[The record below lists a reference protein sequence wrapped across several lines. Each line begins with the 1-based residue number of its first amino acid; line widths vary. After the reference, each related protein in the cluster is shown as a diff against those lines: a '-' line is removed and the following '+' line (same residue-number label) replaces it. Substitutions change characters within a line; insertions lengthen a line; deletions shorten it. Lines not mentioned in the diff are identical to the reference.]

1 MKKCIKCGQVYKDK
15 FDFCQKCGT
24 KLELI
29 EENEK
34 VDDVVESIEEQKMV
48 LPKTDVTEEKKV
60 EKTENVVLPK
70 IPVTETK
77 KDTSK
82 EASQMVNDFA
92 QKVKA
97 SVENSGFDL
106 KRLYL
111 LIASIV
117 GGVIVLF
124 ITISLFFKYKSVANT
139 LYDMS
144 GFEELYKAL
153 GTVKT
158 SVTFFYIVFLLNLVV
173 ICGYIYRL
181 VKLKDKR
188 KSSLLAF
195 GTVGVS
201 EVIAL
206 TLLPTV
212 IRVGQILKAVNAVI
226 NGNWDAAKSVTGS
239 ALSLYSN
246 TTSIKVSV
254 VLLLI
259 AEIATIVV
267 SAYTIYL
274 ERTDKEL
281 SVEDLQ
287 KSGENMIG
295 SLKEYVKTEKGR
307 KNAIIVAGVSG
318 ALVICLLG
326 TGVYNVVKKTPVN
339 LMTACKVDFEGY
351 DGAGY
356 VDSDYSFGCEPDYD
370 KTNSD
375 ISTFMDTVSYSIDKS
390 SGLSN
395 GDTVTVTAKYSEATA
410 KSLKLKVKESSKT
423 FKVKGLTKVYKEWS
437 DIPKKTRDGILEKT
451 KNKIEKKAKK
461 YSDYYFEEETITVNS
476 IQHTATYYS
485 YDKDYGT
492 GDAIVVYKVDL
503 TDKHDDETDN
513 LILYYY
519 MTVTVDGDF
528 KTTDPS
534 NFNESV
540 YYYEKEDDDSET
552 DILDEIMSDND
563 LTEDDLVQY
572 AG

>member
-1 MKKCIKCGQVYKDK
+1 MKKCIKCGQVYKDN

-34 VDDVVESIEEQKMV
+34 VDDVVESIEEPKVV

-117 GGVIVLF
+117 GGIIVLF
-124 ITISLFFKYKSVANT
+124 ITISLFFKYKSVTNT

-173 ICGYIYRL
+173 IGGYIYRL

-246 TTSIKVSV
+246 TTSIKY
-254 VLLLI
+254 LL
-259 AEIATIVV
+259 
-267 SAYTIYL
+267 
-274 ERTDKEL
+274 
-281 SVEDLQ
+281 
-287 KSGENMIG
+287 
-295 SLKEYVKTEKGR
+295 
-307 KNAIIVAGVSG
+307 
-318 ALVICLLG
+318 C
-326 TGVYNVVKKTPVN
+326 
-339 LMTACKVDFEGY
+339 
-351 DGAGY
+351 
-356 VDSDYSFGCEPDYD
+356 
-370 KTNSD
+370 
-375 ISTFMDTVSYSIDKS
+375 
-390 SGLSN
+390 
-395 GDTVTVTAKYSEATA
+395 
-410 KSLKLKVKESSKT
+410 
-423 FKVKGLTKVYKEWS
+423 
-437 DIPKKTRDGILEKT
+437 
-451 KNKIEKKAKK
+451 
-461 YSDYYFEEETITVNS
+461 YY
-476 IQHTATYYS
+476 
-485 YDKDYGT
+485 
-492 GDAIVVYKVDL
+492 
-503 TDKHDDETDN
+503 
-513 LILYYY
+513 
-519 MTVTVDGDF
+519 
-528 KTTDPS
+528 
-534 NFNESV
+534 
-540 YYYEKEDDDSET
+540 
-552 DILDEIMSDND
+552 
-563 LTEDDLVQY
+563 
-572 AG
+572 

>member
-1 MKKCIKCGQVYKDK
+1 MKKCIKCGQVYEDK

-124 ITISLFFKYKSVANT
+124 ITISLFFKYKSVTNT

-158 SVTFFYIVFLLNLVV
+158 SVTFFYIIFLLNLVV
-173 ICGYIYRL
+173 IGGYIYRL

-259 AEIATIVV
+259 AEIVTIAV

-274 ERTDKEL
+274 ERTGKEL

-295 SLKEYVKTEKGR
+295 SLKEYV
-307 KNAIIVAGVSG
+307 
-318 ALVICLLG
+318 
-326 TGVYNVVKKTPVN
+326 
-339 LMTACKVDFEGY
+339 
-351 DGAGY
+351 
-356 VDSDYSFGCEPDYD
+356 
-370 KTNSD
+370 
-375 ISTFMDTVSYSIDKS
+375 MDQTCCC
-390 SGLSN
+390 
-395 GDTVTVTAKYSEATA
+395 
-410 KSLKLKVKESSKT
+410 
-423 FKVKGLTKVYKEWS
+423 
-437 DIPKKTRDGILEKT
+437 
-451 KNKIEKKAKK
+451 
-461 YSDYYFEEETITVNS
+461 
-476 IQHTATYYS
+476 
-485 YDKDYGT
+485 
-492 GDAIVVYKVDL
+492 
-503 TDKHDDETDN
+503 
-513 LILYYY
+513 
-519 MTVTVDGDF
+519 
-528 KTTDPS
+528 
-534 NFNESV
+534 
-540 YYYEKEDDDSET
+540 
-552 DILDEIMSDND
+552 
-563 LTEDDLVQY
+563 
-572 AG
+572 